1 MVNATRL
8 SDIKSSLYIITPYP
22 ISDQAAI
29 AERTKN
35 PSSQSLNHLLCCC
48 SHHSSNP
55 IFCKQAVALCL
66 HNANHFDQWSA
77 TTSWSACLNRLP
89 MHQGQGSAEQVVTYL
104 QMLNGL
110 LLLMTAA
117 LGSVQ
122 AAMQVCI
129 VLRKTC
135 ALCSSLPPLLAQH
148 LEGGMA

>member
-1 MVNATRL
+1 
-8 SDIKSSLYIITPYP
+8 
-22 ISDQAAI
+22 
-29 AERTKN
+29 
-35 PSSQSLNHLLCCC
+35 
-48 SHHSSNP
+48 
-55 IFCKQAVALCL
+55 
-66 HNANHFDQWSA
+66 
-77 TTSWSACLNRLP
+77 
-89 MHQGQGSAEQVVTYL
+89 MHQGQGSTEQVVTYL

-148 LEGGMA
+148 LEGGIASSAEHLFQSLFFLSFQSARAPQHQVHTQKSAAGSLLFSVFFQSSL